1 MFRLLKR
8 IYSYINIGQQFIAI
22 FFISLSTGIGML
34 IPQVMRIIIDDIH
47 GKKHYDKL
55 TMIGM
60 FLVGL
65 TVLLAITEFIQSFIV
80 SRIGE
85 DTTKKVREKIHSK
98 VIELDGHTLKKY
110 GSANVISLFNNDVS
124 RINSLIVTFSTQFVV
139 QIVMLVAVLITMF
152 ILNFKLTLISLV
164 TIPLYFI
171 IFLMFGNKL
180 QGMSMKRQKI
190 LVKLNNNLHEDING
204 INIIQSLNAGKLRQ
218 DIFKK
223 DQFIFY
229 KNNILLTAL
238 NSFLNQVSSIMSGIG
253 NILVLWIGTYMVIQN
268 EITLGNLVAFT
279 SYLGRIYPCIISIA
293 SVNQVFNQVAPSLKR
308 IFDFLDIPSKIVED
322 VGSQELK
329 GKITSI
335 ELSNVYLKYEDEDKF
350 ALENV
355 SMKFMPNK
363 ITAIVGESGAG
374 KSTVAKA
381 LNRLVE
387 LYNGKILINGKD
399 YTYYSLESIRSAIGV
414 ASQEIRLFNGTI
426 KDNVKLGLECDDNK
440 VYKAL
445 HKVDAMKF
453 IEKLEKGINT
463 DIRENGVNI
472 SYGEAQRIALARIL
486 LRDYDV
492 LVFDEPTSSVDNVT
506 ARTIIK
512 NIYDEY
518 KNKIVIII
526 THRLDD
532 VKFAHYIYVMREGRI
547 VGEGTYEELML
558 ENHYFKQLNIS

>member
-1 MFRLLKR
+1 
-8 IYSYINIGQQFIAI
+8 
-22 FFISLSTGIGML
+22 
-34 IPQVMRIIIDDIH
+34 
-47 GKKHYDKL
+47 
-55 TMIGM
+55 
-60 FLVGL
+60 
-65 TVLLAITEFIQSFIV
+65 
-80 SRIGE
+80 
-85 DTTKKVREKIHSK
+85 
-98 VIELDGHTLKKY
+98 
-110 GSANVISLFNNDVS
+110 
-124 RINSLIVTFSTQFVV
+124 
-139 QIVMLVAVLITMF
+139 
-152 ILNFKLTLISLV
+152 
-164 TIPLYFI
+164 
-171 IFLMFGNKL
+171 
-180 QGMSMKRQKI
+180 
-190 LVKLNNNLHEDING
+190 
-204 INIIQSLNAGKLRQ
+204 
-218 DIFKK
+218 
-223 DQFIFY
+223 
-229 KNNILLTAL
+229 
-238 NSFLNQVSSIMSGIG
+238 
-253 NILVLWIGTYMVIQN
+253 
-268 EITLGNLVAFT
+268 
-279 SYLGRIYPCIISIA
+279 
-293 SVNQVFNQVAPSLKR
+293 
-308 IFDFLDIPSKIVED
+308 
-322 VGSQELK
+322 
-329 GKITSI
+329 
-335 ELSNVYLKYEDEDKF
+335 
-350 ALENV
+350 
-355 SMKFMPNK
+355 MKFMPNK